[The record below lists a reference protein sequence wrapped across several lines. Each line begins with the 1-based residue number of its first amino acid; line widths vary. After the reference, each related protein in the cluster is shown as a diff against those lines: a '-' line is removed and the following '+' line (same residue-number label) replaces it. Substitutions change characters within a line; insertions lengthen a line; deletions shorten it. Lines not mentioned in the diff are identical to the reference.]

1 MLRVT
6 LWEIV
11 GISERE
17 LRIRNVIFKISNEKG
32 RRRSSCSHFCHFR
45 ASTLR
50 GYTIQFYNHICL
62 SSGSID
68 KGVTGYSEHC
78 DRC

>member
-1 MLRVT
+1 MRVT

-11 GISERE
+11 SISERE
-17 LRIRNVIFKISNEKG
+17 LRIKNVIFKISSEKG
-32 RRRSSCSHFCHFR
+32 KRRSSRSHFFHFR
-45 ASTLR
+45 ASTLK
-50 GYTIQFYNHICL
+50 GYTIHFYNHICL

-68 KGVTGYSEHC
+68 KGVTGYLEHG